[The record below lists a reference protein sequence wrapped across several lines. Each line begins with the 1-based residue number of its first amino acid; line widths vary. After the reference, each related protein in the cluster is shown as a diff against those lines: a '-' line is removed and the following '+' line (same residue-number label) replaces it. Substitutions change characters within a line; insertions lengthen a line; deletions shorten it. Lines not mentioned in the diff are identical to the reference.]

1 MSVAGKVHVL
11 LEIYGMK
18 NWPQASYHELRSFGT
33 YITSWHAAACGQLI
47 DGPLTYKMPSHGRN
61 DATDNS

>member
-18 NWPQASYHELRSFGT
+18 NWPQASYHELRSFG
-33 YITSWHAAACGQLI
+33 IHNQLACSSMWAA
-47 DGPLTYKMPSHGRN
+47 N
-61 DATDNS
+61 